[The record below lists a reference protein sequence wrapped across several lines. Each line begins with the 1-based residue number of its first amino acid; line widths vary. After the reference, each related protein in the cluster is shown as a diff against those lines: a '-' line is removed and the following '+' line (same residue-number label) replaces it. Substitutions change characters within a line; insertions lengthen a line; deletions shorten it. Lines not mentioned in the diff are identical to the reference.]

1 MGLGFLV
8 KQGNAYYIADY
19 QGVGQNGWNTVTFQA
34 DTPQQLAS
42 DFTLIA
48 WTGSVKPP
56 ATPNF
61 VCSTG
66 RPDPGWV
73 FHGPRLPRIANFRHR
88 RGQLHGND

>member
-61 VCSTG
+61 GTTG
-66 RPDPGWV
+66 APSRLGISRPTVAKDCKLSSPAR
-73 FHGPRLPRIANFRHR
+73 PTSR
-88 RGQLHGND
+88 